1 MAVAFTTEHT
11 RTSEYL
17 FDPKQVIVRPELN
30 GRHEAPDIEPLIA
43 DIVRRGQIEPGIV
56 RNDGGKA
63 VLCAG
68 FSRWRAITEINKR
81 KMTPVPLSFRACYLK
96 ANELDGFLANIA
108 ENRYRNQT
116 TKLDDAYNVQRL
128 EAWGQTPEQIAEIY
142 GADLKWV
149 RSMQKLVALD
159 PSAQKAVESGKIKS
173 TAIAAVSKL
182 TTEEQR
188 KIVKDAGDGKVKVP
202 KAKTNG
208 KPAERAIQVRYK
220 TLTEIERVLA
230 EQEMFSRPRI
240 LKLIQ
245 DMVAA
250 CEKKMAAAVDKDAS

>member
-17 FDPKQVIVRPELN
+17 FDPKKLIVRPELN

-43 DIVRRGQIEPGIV
+43 DIVKRGQIEPGVV

-81 KMTPVPLSFRACYLK
+81 KLTPVPLPFRATYLK
-96 ANELDGFLANIA
+96 ANEFDGFIANIA
-108 ENRYRNQT
+108 ENRFRNQT
-116 TKLDDAYNVQRL
+116 TKLDDAYNVARL
-128 EAWGQTPEQIAEIY
+128 EKWGQTEEQIAEIY
-142 GADLKWV
+142 GTDVRWV

-159 PSAQKAVESGKIKS
+159 PAAQKAVAKGQIKS
-173 TAIAAVSKL
+173 TAIKAISKL

-188 KIVKDAGDGKVKVP
+188 KVVKEAGDGKVKIP
-202 KAKTNG
+202 KAASKTKETASVAKWKVRQKMLVEVEKEIANWEVFNRD
-208 KPAERAIQVRYK
+208 KVLKFLKEKITAAEN
-220 TLTEIERVLA
+220 EINSD
-230 EQEMFSRPRI
+230 Q
-240 LKLIQ
+240 
-245 DMVAA
+245 
-250 CEKKMAAAVDKDAS
+250 

>member
-17 FDPKQVIVRPELN
+17 FNPKEIIVKPELN

-43 DIVRRGQIEPGIV
+43 DIVRRGQIEPGVV

-68 FSRWRAITEINKR
+68 FSRWRAVTEINKR
-81 KMTPVPLSFRACYLK
+81 KLTPVPLPFRATYLK

-108 ENRYRNQT
+108 ENRFRNQT

-128 EAWGQTPEQIAEIY
+128 EAWGQTAEQIAEIY

-159 PSAQKAVESGKIKS
+159 PSAQNAVASGKIKS
-173 TAIAAVSKL
+173 SAIAAVSKL
-182 TTEEQR
+182 TTEDQR
-188 KIVKDAGDGKVKVP
+188 KIVKDAGDGKVKIP

-208 KPAERAIQVRYK
+208 KPAERAIQVRLK
-220 TLTEIERVLA
+220 TLKEVEIVLA

-245 DMVAA
+245 ELIAKS
-250 CEKKMAAAVDKDAS
+250 EKKMENAGA